1 MHLQIYRNVHQM
13 ENINPIHL
21 YHYNKP
27 RKYIYIYTHIYKEGT
42 TTISP
47 YRFQSKDEHAGINWS
62 IS

>member
-13 ENINPIHL
+13 KNINPIFRINIH
-21 YHYNKP
+21 
-27 RKYIYIYTHIYKEGT
+27 IFICIHIYKEGT
-42 TTISP
+42 TTMSP

>member
-1 MHLQIYRNVHQM
+1 MHLQIYRNVNQM
-13 ENINPIHL
+13 ENINPIS
-21 YHYNKP
+21 
-27 RKYIYIYTHIYKEGT
+27 RIYIFICIHIYKEGT

>member
-13 ENINPIHL
+13 KNINPI
-21 YHYNKP
+21 
-27 RKYIYIYTHIYKEGT
+27 RFIYIYIYIYKEGT

-47 YRFQSKDEHAGINWS
+47 YRFQSKDEHAGINWA